1 MNLLA
6 RTVLLVNLAAA
17 VPAFAADPD
26 AYLRRF
32 FGTYVGQA
40 EEVTLDDQVRVER
53 DVDLTISPKG
63 KDGLLLTWTNVT
75 LVKGRRDVPGVQRR
89 TDEMW
94 LVPAPGRGFYHARAA
109 YDPFSERRP
118 LDAIAGGDPVRWGT
132 MSDNSL
138 QVYSFVI
145 LDDGRY
151 ELQIYVRALTSDGL
165 SLDWKRYMDGELVAH
180 MTGTLVRTR

>member
-1 MNLLA
+1 MNLLPH
-6 RTVLLVNLAAA
+6 TLLLMNLAAA
-17 VPAFAADPD
+17 TAVFAADPD
-26 AYLRRF
+26 ADLRRF
-32 FGTYVGQA
+32 LGTYVGRA
-40 EEVTLDDQVRVER
+40 EEVALDERVRVER

-63 KDGLLLTWTNVT
+63 QDGLLLTWTNVT
-75 LVKGRRDVPGVQRR
+75 LVNGRRDVPGVQRR

-118 LDAIAGGDPVRWGT
+118 LDAIAGGDPVRWSS
-132 MSDNSL
+132 MSDDSL

-180 MTGTLVRTR
+180 MTGDLVRTR